1 MTRHPLSILAVV
13 ALASCA
19 ANGESPD
26 DDPSSAIIVTTTSV
40 APVAIPATATPGDKR
55 TTDEQA
61 DDTTPD
67 SSAVP
72 AGTTTE
78 TVGTAAPDDAPP
90 AASATVGKPSVGT
103 ELVAEFRQPVDLAV
117 RPGDDAFF
125 IVQQSGQVVRFDG
138 SDSSTVLDVAERIST
153 GNEQGLLG
161 LAFSPDADLA
171 YIDFTDTNGTT
182 TIVEYRVGADGS
194 FDTAS
199 ERVLLTVDQPYS
211 NHNAGDLAFG
221 PDGLLYVTLGDGG
234 SGGDPERRAD
244 DPTSLLGS
252 ILRIDPV
259 PDADAPYTIPA
270 DNPFADRADA
280 RGEIYAYGLR
290 NPFRFS
296 FDRTFGGLWLG
307 DVGQDDAEEINY
319 SAIQGRGANFGWK
332 CFEGALPNDGTS
344 PPCTPPG
351 HVPPV
356 LEYDLPGC
364 QAITG
369 GYVVR
374 DPGLPTLLGRY
385 LYADY
390 CVGELR
396 SMDLRPDRDDR
407 STGIDVQDFTL
418 AAFGEDACGRIYV
431 VQLSGAVSRLID
443 GAASAC
449 PAASVPPVGPGLT
462 PPVLDGDGD
471 GDGVPNGADR
481 CPGAAHRTSDGCA
494 PFVRLRAT
502 TPQRVAISKRL
513 SVREVVT
520 NVSGRLTLRGRL
532 RRAGR
537 LIDVRLGSAT
547 LSVVGGRAAKGSLGT
562 SLSTR
567 RAIRRLLAR
576 GRLDVDVTATI
587 AATRATARVRVRAR

>member
-1 MTRHPLSILAVV
+1 MRLVLSLLILL
-13 ALASCA
+13 ALPASAGA
-19 ANGESPD
+19 ALSLEPVGGF
-26 DDPSSAIIVTTTSV
+26 T
-40 APVAIPATATPGDKR
+40 APIYAT
-55 TTDEQA
+55 
-61 DDTTPD
+61 
-67 SSAVP
+67 
-72 AGTTTE
+72 
-78 TVGTAAPDDAPP
+78 APP
-90 AASATVGKPSVGT
+90 ADASRLFVVERGGTIRVVKDGVTLPAPFLTIAPGEISTDGERGLLAMTFAADYATSGRLYTYSTDAGGDI
-103 ELVAEFRQPVDLAV
+103 RVDLWQRSAANPDIADPA
-117 RPGDDAFF
+117 R
-125 IVQQSGQVVRFDG
+125 SL
-138 SDSSTVLDVAERIST
+138 VLRIEHSLR
-153 GNEQGLLG
+153 N
-161 LAFSPDADLA
+161 
-171 YIDFTDTNGTT
+171 
-182 TIVEYRVGADGS
+182 
-194 FDTAS
+194 
-199 ERVLLTVDQPYS
+199 
-211 NHNAGDLAFG
+211 NHNGGDLHFG
-221 PDGLLYVTLGDGG
+221 PDGHLYVSTGDGG
-234 SGGDPERRAD
+234 GGDDPDGNGQTLIRAGTPD
-244 DPTSLLGS
+244 EQSTALLGKL
-252 ILRIDPV
+252 LRI
-259 PDADAPYTIPA
+259 APLPAGGYAIPA

-547 LSVVGGRAAKGSLGT
+547 LSVVGGRAAKGSLRT